1 MDSDLRRNLP
11 AQLPPFLAAQR
22 WFGGKARQILAVA
35 IDDSIPIGSGETRA
49 VIFVVTVKY
58 LEGAEETYSIPLVP
72 PKQSGIS
79 LLADSGPSLQIEN
92 GSVLVLVDAF
102 SRQEFLAELL
112 DIIKREGEVEGGT
125 RRRPRRSRGLASSAS
140 GLPHCRLLSL
150 LKVTIRYLPLSRSH
164 DGSKINWK
172 RPARLLQ
179 AGRCACCARG

>member
-92 GSVLVLVDAF
+92 GSVLVLVDRK
-102 SRQEFLAELL
+102 S
-112 DIIKREGEVEGGT
+112 T
-125 RRRPRRSRGLASSAS
+125 RLNSSHTVISYAVFC
-140 GLPHCRLLSL
+140 LNKKNTP
-150 LKVTIRYLPLSRSH
+150 
-164 DGSKINWK
+164 
-172 RPARLLQ
+172 
-179 AGRCACCARG
+179 